1 MRFDEF
7 VVEYLDKF
15 PDGENPYDY
24 LSTYSTQEIIDL
36 YLKSGKKQMK
46 IVYYVKN
53 IRIYLNQ
60 LIVLLI
66 TYKIHNKVYYLKSIL
81 ILF

>member
-7 VVEYLDKF
+7 VVDYLDKF

-24 LSTYSTQEIIDL
+24 LFTYSAQEIIDL

-46 IVYYVKN
+46 IVYN
-53 IRIYLNQ
+53 DDTLDGGT
-60 LIVLLI
+60 IVFLDEI
-66 TYKIHNKVYYLKSIL
+66 NN
-81 ILF
+81 